1 MRFPLNH
8 HRGPILSSRF
18 SLRGRRCGP
27 EIRLEARPT
36 SPILNCL
43 RCWVSFEDCLV
54 CFRYRSAALRDQWRL
69 PTLGDRRAWQGT
81 QDWRLTA
88 FWPRPAIALTS
99 PDTRGFGSPYRVRFD
114 PFAKL
119 PKLLTQ
125 AKNEGSTEK
134 PKSSRYARGKRLPAT
149 KLLTKDEARRI
160 AVNIESARLS
170 QSAGPPLHVYAH

>member
-8 HRGPILSSRF
+8 HQGPILSSRF

-43 RCWVSFEDCLV
+43 RCWVSFEDCLD

-69 PTLGDRRAWQGT
+69 LALGDRRAWQGT

-99 PDTRGFGSPYRVRFD
+99 PHTRGFGSPYRVRFD

-119 PKLLTQ
+119 PKLLTRGQ
-125 AKNEGSTEK
+125 RTKAVPRSQKVADMSAVGDRA
-134 PKSSRYARGKRLPAT
+134 RYIRTRSFNF
-149 KLLTKDEARRI
+149 RI
-160 AVNIESARLS
+160 EQCALRIRAANR
-170 QSAGPPLHVYAH
+170 PYDR